1 MLKLEISYRGVLI
14 IALALIAAW
23 AVIELWPVILI
34 VLIALILMLGLLPY
48 VDSLVRLGL
57 PRGASVLLLMA
68 AILAVMG
75 GLFGLMVPAMI
86 EELKDVRDNLPASAR
101 EVEELLAGLGIS
113 VDLQERARNIDW
125 DTLISGRAAVD
136 YGQRLLSTTLSVI
149 TVIVMTAYLLAD
161 TPRLGAFISQFI
173 PDSRREEA
181 ERLFRSLTHVVGGYL
196 RGQMITSLCIAVFTF
211 ALLSIVGV
219 DNPLAFAVLAAFAD
233 IIPLVGALIATV
245 PPVATALQE
254 SSTRALAVLAG
265 MVAYQQFE
273 DRILVPRVYGTT
285 LNLPPLI
292 VLIAVLAG
300 AELLGVIGVLLA
312 LPLTAAGRVGLD
324 YVVVH
329 RRLPLMAEPGEPAPQ
344 ESAAAEAKR
353 SPRLRLTLRSRG
365 RAAGW
370 TRLAAPPAKEGRRR
384 SP

>member
-1 MLKLEISYRGVLI
+1 MLKLEISYRGILI

-23 AVIELWPVILI
+23 AIVELWPVILI
-34 VLIALILMLGLLPY
+34 VLVALILMLGLLPY

-57 PRGASVLLLMA
+57 PRAASVLLLMA
-68 AILAVMG
+68 AILSVMG

-86 EELKDVRDNLPASAR
+86 DELKDVRDNLPASAR
-101 EVEELLAGLGIS
+101 EVEELLAGLGMK
-113 VDLQERARNIDW
+113 VELQERAGNIDW

-173 PDSRREEA
+173 AGSRMDES
-181 ERLFRSLTHVVGGYL
+181 ERLFRSLTRVVGGYL
-196 RGQMITSLCIAVFTF
+196 RGQVITSLCIAVFTF
-211 ALLSIVGV
+211 ALLSIIGV

-233 IIPLVGALIATV
+233 VIPLVGALIATV

-254 SSTRALAVLAG
+254 SSTRALAVLIG
-265 MVAYQQFE
+265 MVGYQQFE
-273 DRILVPRVYGTT
+273 DRFLVPRVYGTI

-324 YVVVH
+324 YVIEH
-329 RRLPLMAEPGEPAPQ
+329 RHLPLMPETEDQPFAPDAPPEVEPEP
-344 ESAAAEAKR
+344 R
-353 SPRLRLTLRSRG
+353 RRLRDVVS
-365 RAAGW
+365 RAARRA
-370 TRLAAPPAKEGRRR
+370 TGRNR
-384 SP
+384 

>member
-1 MLKLEISYRGVLI
+1 MLKLEISYRGILI

-23 AVIELWPVILI
+23 AIVELWPVILI
-34 VLIALILMLGLLPY
+34 VLVALILMLGLLPY

-57 PRGASVLLLMA
+57 PRAASVLLLMA
-68 AILAVMG
+68 AILSVVG
-75 GLFGLMVPAMI
+75 GLFGLMAPAMI
-86 EELKDVRDNLPASAR
+86 DELKDVRDNLPASAR
-101 EVEELLAGLGIS
+101 EVEELLAGLGMK
-113 VDLQERARNIDW
+113 VELQERAGNIDW

-149 TVIVMTAYLLAD
+149 TVVVMTAYLLAD

-173 PDSRREEA
+173 AGSRMDES
-181 ERLFRSLTHVVGGYL
+181 ERLFRSLTRVVGGYL
-196 RGQMITSLCIAVFTF
+196 RGQVITSLCIAVFTF
-211 ALLSIVGV
+211 ALLSIIGV

-233 IIPLVGALIATV
+233 VIPLVGALIATV

-254 SSTRALAVLAG
+254 SSTRALAVLIG
-265 MVAYQQFE
+265 MVGYQQFE
-273 DRILVPRVYGTT
+273 DRFLVPRVYGTI

-324 YVVVH
+324 YVIEH
-329 RRLPLMAEPGEPAPQ
+329 RHLPLMPETEDQPFAPDAPPQVEPEP
-344 ESAAAEAKR
+344 R
-353 SPRLRLTLRSRG
+353 RRLRDVVS
-365 RAAGW
+365 RAARRA
-370 TRLAAPPAKEGRRR
+370 TGRNR
-384 SP
+384 

>member
-1 MLKLEISYRGVLI
+1 MLKLEISYRGILI

-23 AVIELWPVILI
+23 AIVELWPVILI
-34 VLIALILMLGLLPY
+34 VLVALILMLGLLPY

-57 PRGASVLLLMA
+57 PRAASVLLLMA
-68 AILAVMG
+68 AILSVMG

-86 EELKDVRDNLPASAR
+86 DELKDVRDNLPASAR
-101 EVEELLAGLGIS
+101 EVEELLAGLGMK
-113 VDLQERARNIDW
+113 VELQERAGNIDW

-149 TVIVMTAYLLAD
+149 TVVVMTAYLLAD

-173 PDSRREEA
+173 AGSRMDEA
-181 ERLFRSLTHVVGGYL
+181 ERLFHSLTRVVGGYL
-196 RGQMITSLCIAVFTF
+196 RGQVITSLCIAVFTF
-211 ALLSIVGV
+211 ALLSIIGV

-233 IIPLVGALIATV
+233 VIPLVGALIATV

-254 SSTRALAVLAG
+254 SSTRALAVLIG
-265 MVAYQQFE
+265 MVGYQQFE
-273 DRILVPRVYGTT
+273 DRFLVPRVYGTI

-324 YVVVH
+324 YVIEH
-329 RRLPLMAEPGEPAPQ
+329 RHLPLMPETEDQPFAPDAPPQVEPEP
-344 ESAAAEAKR
+344 R
-353 SPRLRLTLRSRG
+353 RRLRDVVS
-365 RAAGW
+365 RAARRA
-370 TRLAAPPAKEGRRR
+370 TGRNR
-384 SP
+384 

>member
-1 MLKLEISYRGVLI
+1 MLKLEISYRGILI

-23 AVIELWPVILI
+23 AIVELWPVILI
-34 VLIALILMLGLLPY
+34 VLVALILMLGLLPY

-57 PRGASVLLLMA
+57 PRAASVLLLMA
-68 AILAVMG
+68 AILSVMG

-86 EELKDVRDNLPASAR
+86 DELKDVRDNLPASAR
-101 EVEELLAGLGIS
+101 EVEELLAGLGMK
-113 VDLQERARNIDW
+113 VELQERAGNIDW

-149 TVIVMTAYLLAD
+149 TVVVMTAYLLAD

-173 PDSRREEA
+173 AGSRMDES
-181 ERLFRSLTHVVGGYL
+181 ERLFRSLTRVVGGYL
-196 RGQMITSLCIAVFTF
+196 RGQVITSLCIAVFTF
-211 ALLSIVGV
+211 ALLSIIGV

-233 IIPLVGALIATV
+233 VIPLVGALIATV

-254 SSTRALAVLAG
+254 SSTRALAVLIG
-265 MVAYQQFE
+265 MVGYQQFE
-273 DRILVPRVYGTT
+273 DRFLVPRVYGTI

-324 YVVVH
+324 YVIEH
-329 RRLPLMAEPGEPAPQ
+329 RHLPLMPETEDQPFAPDAPPQVEPEP
-344 ESAAAEAKR
+344 R
-353 SPRLRLTLRSRG
+353 RRLRDVVS
-365 RAAGW
+365 RAARRA
-370 TRLAAPPAKEGRRR
+370 TGRNR
-384 SP
+384 

>member
-1 MLKLEISYRGVLI
+1 MLKLEISYRGILI

-23 AVIELWPVILI
+23 AIVELWPVILI
-34 VLIALILMLGLLPY
+34 VLVALILMLGLLPY

-57 PRGASVLLLMA
+57 PRAASVLLLMA
-68 AILAVMG
+68 AILSVMG

-86 EELKDVRDNLPASAR
+86 DELKDVRDNLPASAR
-101 EVEELLAGLGIS
+101 EVEELLAGLGMK
-113 VDLQERARNIDW
+113 VELQERAGNIDW

-149 TVIVMTAYLLAD
+149 TVVVMTAYLLAD

-173 PDSRREEA
+173 AGSRMDES
-181 ERLFRSLTHVVGGYL
+181 ERLFRSLTRVVGGYL
-196 RGQMITSLCIAVFTF
+196 RGQVITSLCIAVFTF
-211 ALLSIVGV
+211 ALLSIIGV

-233 IIPLVGALIATV
+233 VIPLVGALIATV

-254 SSTRALAVLAG
+254 SSTRALAVLIG
-265 MVAYQQFE
+265 MVGYQQFE
-273 DRILVPRVYGTT
+273 DRFLVPRVYGTI

-324 YVVVH
+324 YVIEH
-329 RRLPLMAEPGEPAPQ
+329 RHLPLMPETEDQPFAPDAPPEVEPEP
-344 ESAAAEAKR
+344 R
-353 SPRLRLTLRSRG
+353 RRLRDVVS
-365 RAAGW
+365 RAARRA
-370 TRLAAPPAKEGRRR
+370 TGRNR
-384 SP
+384 

>member
-1 MLKLEISYRGVLI
+1 MLKLEISYRGILI

-23 AVIELWPVILI
+23 AIVELWPVILI
-34 VLIALILMLGLLPY
+34 VLVALILMLGLLPY

-57 PRGASVLLLMA
+57 PRAASVLLLMA
-68 AILAVMG
+68 AILSVMG

-86 EELKDVRDNLPASAR
+86 DELKDVRDNLPASAR
-101 EVEELLAGLGIS
+101 EVEELLAGLGMK
-113 VDLQERARNIDW
+113 VELQERAGNIDW

-149 TVIVMTAYLLAD
+149 TVVVMTAYLLAD

-173 PDSRREEA
+173 SGSRMDES
-181 ERLFRSLTHVVGGYL
+181 ERLFRSLTRVVGGYL
-196 RGQMITSLCIAVFTF
+196 RGQVITSLCIAVFTF
-211 ALLSIVGV
+211 ALLSIIGV

-233 IIPLVGALIATV
+233 VIPLVGALIATV

-254 SSTRALAVLAG
+254 SSTRALAVLIG
-265 MVAYQQFE
+265 MVGYQQFE
-273 DRILVPRVYGTT
+273 DRFLVPRVYGTI

-324 YVVVH
+324 YVIEH
-329 RRLPLMAEPGEPAPQ
+329 RHLPLMPETEDQPFAPDAPPEVEPEP
-344 ESAAAEAKR
+344 R
-353 SPRLRLTLRSRG
+353 RRLRDVVSRAAR
-365 RAAGW
+365 RAAG
-370 TRLAAPPAKEGRRR
+370 RNR
-384 SP
+384 